1 MSAFTHP
8 TWLWCLLF
16 IPALTVLFFR
26 AETLRRS
33 ALNALLALRLQ
44 PRLAGSAST
53 AKRRAA
59 FTLTLLGLAL
69 LVLAMARPSWGFEW
83 RESKSKGRDIVIA
96 LDTSRSM
103 LADDLKPNRLT
114 RAKLAA
120 QDLLTQL
127 SGDRVG
133 LIAFA
138 GSAFL
143 QAPLTPD
150 YDAVRDSLNE
160 LDTDVI
166 PRGGTDISAAI
177 QTADEA
183 FGKGES
189 DQRALIIF
197 TDGEDLADESLSAA
211 RDHKDKFRI
220 FTVGLGSAEGS
231 LIPTRTRSGGTD
243 FVRDEQGQPV
253 KSRLDEKRLR
263 EVAEAGGGFYIHLQN
278 GPAEMRQLT
287 QEGLGTMR
295 EKDNE
300 NKMSKQ
306 PIERFQWPLLGGIVC
321 IATAVLLGE
330 RRRAFA
336 KAAALVLLAS
346 APLQAADPGAA
357 RFAKQDFKGALEHYE
372 TKLQKQDV
380 PELHYNA
387 GSAAYQLGEYDKAA
401 TAFSQALGAGD
412 RALQSRAEYNLA
424 NTLAKRG
431 TAQKEKEP
439 KTQEWKNALQHYEE
453 ALKLDP
459 QNKDA
464 EHNRNLVTTAIAE
477 LEKQEQK
484 EEEQKKQEQKK
495 QDEKKDE
502 KKGDQSQEQKDK
514 SEKGEKK
521 EGEQK
526 DSDGK
531 PRDDEEKPG
540 EQKDPQQAK
549 DGDKKDGDEKKEA
562 EAQANA
568 AEPEKQKAGDLKSA
582 GGGTPSAEK
591 QQQQA
596 EAAEAAAAAREGR
609 MTDKDAK
616 TLLDAQKKYDV
627 ILPPIKMLQEQQKRP
642 PVPRNW

>member
-8 TWLWCLLF
+8 AWLWCLLVLPVLALLF
-16 IPALTVLFFR
+16 IR
-26 AETLRRS
+26 AEKLRRI
-33 ALNALLALRLQ
+33 ALDALLALRLQ
-44 PRLAGSAST
+44 PRLAGSASP
-53 AKRRAA
+53 AKRHAA
-59 FTLTLLGLAL
+59 FTLTLLGIAL

-83 RESKSKGRDIVIA
+83 QESKSKGRDLVIA

-120 QDLLTQL
+120 QDLLSQL

-150 YDAVRDSLNE
+150 YDAVRDSLHE
-160 LDTDVI
+160 LDTDII

-177 QTADEA
+177 QTAAEA

-197 TDGEDLADESLSAA
+197 TDGEDLAENAVTVA

-220 FTVGLGSAEGS
+220 FTVGLGSADGS

-278 GPAEMRQLT
+278 GPAEMRQLI
-287 QEGLGTMR
+287 QQGFGTMR

-306 PIERFQWPLLGGIVC
+306 PIERFQWPLFGGLLCIV
-321 IATAVLLGE
+321 IAVLLGE
-330 RRRAFA
+330 RRRAA
-336 KAAALVLLAS
+336 KAAALLLLAT

-357 RFAKQDFKGALEHYE
+357 RFAKQDYKGALEHYE
-372 TKLQKQDV
+372 TKLQKQDA

-387 GSAAYQLGEYDKAA
+387 GIAAYQLGEYDKAA

-412 RALQSRAEYNLA
+412 HALQSRAEYNLA

-431 TAQKEKEP
+431 AAEKEKEP

-453 ALKLDP
+453 ALRLDP
-459 QNKDA
+459 RNKDA
-464 EHNRNLVTTAIAE
+464 EHNRDLVTTALVQ
-477 LEKQEQK
+477 LEKQEQEKK
-484 EEEQKKQEQKK
+484 EEEQKKQEGNKDDKK
-495 QDEKKDE
+495 N
-502 KKGDQSQEQKDK
+502 DQSQDQKDQ
-514 SEKGEKK
+514 SQKGEK
-521 EGEQK
+521 K

-531 PRDDEEKPG
+531 PQDDAQKGDQEKPAD
-540 EQKDPQQAK
+540 QKDRQQK
-549 DGDKKDGDEKKEA
+549 EGEKKDGEEKKEA
-562 EAQANA
+562 EAQAKA
-568 AEPEKQKAGDLKSA
+568 AEPEKQKTGDLKA
-582 GGGTPSAEK
+582 ADEGAPSAEK
-591 QQQQA
+591 QQQA

-609 MTDKDAK
+609 MTSKDAK

-627 ILPPIKMLQEQQKRP
+627 ILPPIKMLQEQQQRQ
-642 PVPRNW
+642 PVRKNW